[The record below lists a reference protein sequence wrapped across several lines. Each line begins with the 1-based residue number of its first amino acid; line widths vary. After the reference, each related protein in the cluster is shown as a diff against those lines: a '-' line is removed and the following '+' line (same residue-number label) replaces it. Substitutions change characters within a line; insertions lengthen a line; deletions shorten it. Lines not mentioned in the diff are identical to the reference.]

1 MNDLTQWRALAN
13 SFPCLAR
20 MAGWKRIPSD
30 YTPDTL
36 IELCRGAIS
45 TSERSICEFLLHVW
59 NKYDNAFELPELQ
72 GWDQRHQEAFAAWV
86 DGRTLGRPLRYF

>member
-1 MNDLTQWRALAN
+1 MSRLRVSGEMPWWV
-13 SFPCLAR
+13 S
-20 MAGWKRIPSD
+20 MKR
-30 YTPDTL
+30 
-36 IELCRGAIS
+36 RIS
-45 TSERSICEFLLHVW
+45 TAERSVCAFLLHVW